1 MYYAIIYGKK
11 KDELNLSPPTI
22 PATESNYG
30 QTATGTYNSI
40 WKSERRTIIKTR
52 KIWKK
57 IEVPPAQE
65 PSRNAKASDVGNHI
79 TAADGSIWTG
89 KSQGGGGGGRVWVP
103 TDPQEY
109 STVKGEAVLNQPC
122 SIVGMKDSAPFGFIT
137 EPGMPEQYPVYICTD
152 MGLTTYSWEFVKIR
166 KDCSVCPPPTNADN
180 ETLGDEC
187 ACGNQVYRVVEQ
199 EYSTYEYYWKL
210 VSNTFYFGV
219 EQNAIIKIESFD
231 ITIRAYDNDTGS
243 VVGTNDEDISDPFMF
258 ELRNIQNEHIYSGFI
273 KNWKYKDGKINFN
286 VIDFRTVLD
295 TDILLDYSHG
305 DDDFRLFKIFE
316 KVTTQISQNSK
327 QLIYDFNYPVDE
339 VDTRFIA
346 DYSDEYIIVNALSF
360 LKVYLGY
367 FNYVIDK
374 EYNHET
380 SSLIF
385 TFRKQSEEVT
395 EIKLEDFYHDKV
407 KNDISTNQTLATIKF
422 QTIYEVDSE
431 WQETTQIAWET
442 AAIENKSTIMAEEL
456 PALDGYTKDHIIRLV
471 KNVHFTTITESQYN
485 ALDNKLEHTIDIP
498 SGQGGESQ
506 PGLWNV
512 QYVGDFPTI
521 PPPNAIPIIMNDFN
535 FPPTDGTSCNIDS
548 DTVYAY
554 YWINWEFN
562 QEIAYLM
569 YLVNCEGFI
578 EVKCPI
584 DAPSLSV
591 INSLFDP
598 KDYAYDT
605 GIKIQYRDSNGVG
618 CGNFIYIKVHSTNIK
633 YYKKGGTVVVPRP
646 NNLAS
651 KRYSLGLDNNI
662 YDGFAPD
669 NLTIYPI
676 QTRIFEAETLSKAQ
690 IDAVYHLISNRWN
703 ENIIITD
710 YKVPIEI
717 SKLRILDI
725 VRVYDE
731 NDVCK
736 TLPISEKILRYNK
749 SNLTSQIKLGFKK
762 ELFTQIFSTNSQKD
776 KGVLR

>member
-11 KDELNLSPPTI
+11 KDELNLSPPAI
-22 PATESNYG
+22 PATSSNYG
-30 QTATGTYNSI
+30 QTATGTYNSV
-40 WKSERRTIIKTR
+40 WKSERRTIINTR
-52 KIWKK
+52 KIWQYA
-57 IEVPPAQE
+57 IHLPAQQ
-65 PSRNAKASDVGNHI
+65 PSRNATASDVGSHI
-79 TAADGSIWTG
+79 TASDGSIWTG
-89 KSQGGGGGGRVWVP
+89 KAQGSGLVWRA
-103 TDPQEY
+103 TSPQEY
-109 STVKGEAVLNQPC
+109 STVEGVAILNQPC
-122 SIVGMKDSAPFGFIT
+122 SVEGAKDSTPYGIS
-137 EPGMPEQYPVYICTD
+137 PGPGTPLQYSVYICTNT
-152 MGLTTYSWEFVKIR
+152 TTYSWEFVKIR
-166 KDCSVCPPPTNADN
+166 KDCSVCPPPSNADN

-187 ACGNQVYRVVEQ
+187 ACGNLVYRVVEQ
-199 EYSTYEYYWKL
+199 EYSTFEYYWKL
-210 VSNTFYFGV
+210 VSDRFHFAV
-219 EQNAIIKIESFD
+219 EQKANIKIESFD
-231 ITIRAYDNDTGS
+231 ITSRAYDNDTGS
-243 VVGTNDEDISDPFMF
+243 VVGANDEDISEPFMF

-286 VIDFRTVLD
+286 VVDFRTVID

-316 KVTTQISQNSK
+316 KVATQISQNSK
-327 QLIYDFNYPVDE
+327 QLIYNFNYPVDE

-346 DYSDEYIIVNALSF
+346 DYSSEYIIVNALSF

-367 FNYVIDK
+367 YNYVIDK

-385 TFRKQSEEVT
+385 TFRKQSEEAT

-407 KNDISTNQTLATIKF
+407 KNDISTNQTIATIKF

-431 WQETTQIAWET
+431 WQETTQIVWET
-442 AAIENKSTIMAEEL
+442 AAIEDKSTIMAEEL
-456 PALDGYTKDHIIRLV
+456 PALEGYTKDHIIRLV
-471 KNVHFTTITESQYN
+471 KDVHFTTITESQYN
-485 ALDNKLEHTIDIP
+485 ALDNKLEEVINIP
-498 SGQGGESQ
+498 SGQGGGTQ
-506 PGLWNV
+506 QGTWNV
-512 QYVGDFPTI
+512 QEMWGSSNV
-521 PPPNAIPIIMNDFN
+521 PPNAVPITINPYQGGTIT
-535 FPPTDGTSCNIDS
+535 PPTDGTSCSMDS
-548 DTVYAY
+548 SIVFAY
-554 YWINWEFN
+554 YYVDWNYGKT
-562 QEIAYLM
+562 YLM
-569 YLVNCEGFI
+569 YLANCNGYI
-578 EVKCPI
+578 AVKCPVNPP
-584 DAPSLSV
+584 DLSV

-605 GIKIQYRDSNGVG
+605 GIKIQYRDSNGME
-618 CGNFIYIKVHSTNIK
+618 CGNFIYIKVHSTDIE
-633 YYKKGGTVVVPRP
+633 YYSKGGTVVVPRP

-725 VRVYDE
+725 VKVYDKD
-731 NDVCK
+731 DVYK

-749 SNLTSQIKLGFKK
+749 SNLTRQIKLGFKK
-762 ELFTQIFSTNSQKD
+762 ELFTQIFSTDSQKD

>member
-11 KDELNLSPPTI
+11 KDELNL
-22 PATESNYG
+22 
-30 QTATGTYNSI
+30 
-40 WKSERRTIIKTR
+40 
-52 KIWKK
+52 
-57 IEVPPAQE
+57 
-65 PSRNAKASDVGNHI
+65 
-79 TAADGSIWTG
+79 
-89 KSQGGGGGGRVWVP
+89 
-103 TDPQEY
+103 
-109 STVKGEAVLNQPC
+109 
-122 SIVGMKDSAPFGFIT
+122 F
-137 EPGMPEQYPVYICTD
+137 
-152 MGLTTYSWEFVKIR
+152 
-166 KDCSVCPPPTNADN
+166 
-180 ETLGDEC
+180 
-187 ACGNQVYRVVEQ
+187 VVEQ
-199 EYSTYEYYWKL
+199 KA
-210 VSNTFYFGV
+210 N
-219 EQNAIIKIESFD
+219 IKIESFD
-231 ITIRAYDNDTGS
+231 ITSRAYDNDTGR
-243 VVGTNDEDISDPFMF
+243 VVGANEEDVSNPFMF

-286 VIDFRTVLD
+286 VIDFRTVID

-305 DDDFRLFKIFE
+305 DNDFRLFKMFE
-316 KVTTQISQNSK
+316 KVATQISQNSK

-346 DYSDEYIIVNALSF
+346 DYSNEYIIVNALSF

-367 FNYVIDK
+367 YNYVIDK

-385 TFRKQSEEVT
+385 TFRKQSEEAT

-407 KNDISTNQTLATIKF
+407 KNDISTNQTIATIKF

-442 AAIENKSTIMAEEL
+442 AAIENKSTIIAEEL
-456 PALDGYTKDHIIRLV
+456 PPLEGYTKDHVIRLV
-471 KNVHFTTITESQYN
+471 KNVHFTIITASQYN
-485 ALDNKLEHTIDIP
+485 ALDNTLEEVIDIP
-498 SGQGGESQ
+498 SGQGGGTQQGS
-506 PGLWNV
+506 WIV
-512 QYVGDFPTI
+512 QSTWDSSDVPTD
-521 PPPNAIPIIMNDFN
+521 AVPIIINPYQGGVN
-535 FPPTDGTSCNIDS
+535 QPPTEGTSCNIDS
-548 DTVYAY
+548 SVVWAY
-554 YWINWEFN
+554 YYVDW
-562 QEIAYLM
+562 AYGGRPYLM
-569 YLVNCEGFI
+569 YLVNCNGYI
-578 EVKCPI
+578 AVKCPVNP
-584 DAPSLSV
+584 PSLSV
-591 INSLFDP
+591 INSLLDP

-605 GIKIQYRDSNGVG
+605 GIKIQYRDSNGME
-618 CGNFIYIKVHSTNIK
+618 CGNFTYIKVYSTNIE
-633 YYKKGGTVVVPRP
+633 YYSKGGTVVVPRP

-717 SKLRILDI
+717 SKLRILDR
-725 VRVYDE
+725 VKVYDE
-731 NDVCK
+731 NDVYK

-749 SNLTSQIKLGFKK
+749 LNLTRQIKLGFKK
-762 ELFTQIFSTNSQKD
+762 ELFTQIFSTDSQKD

>member
-11 KDELNLSPPTI
+11 KDELNL
-22 PATESNYG
+22 
-30 QTATGTYNSI
+30 
-40 WKSERRTIIKTR
+40 
-52 KIWKK
+52 
-57 IEVPPAQE
+57 
-65 PSRNAKASDVGNHI
+65 
-79 TAADGSIWTG
+79 
-89 KSQGGGGGGRVWVP
+89 
-103 TDPQEY
+103 
-109 STVKGEAVLNQPC
+109 
-122 SIVGMKDSAPFGFIT
+122 F
-137 EPGMPEQYPVYICTD
+137 
-152 MGLTTYSWEFVKIR
+152 
-166 KDCSVCPPPTNADN
+166 
-180 ETLGDEC
+180 
-187 ACGNQVYRVVEQ
+187 VVEQ
-199 EYSTYEYYWKL
+199 KA
-210 VSNTFYFGV
+210 N
-219 EQNAIIKIESFD
+219 IKIESFD
-231 ITIRAYDNDTGS
+231 ITSRAYDNDTGR
-243 VVGTNDEDISDPFMF
+243 VVGANDEDISEPFMF

-286 VIDFRTVLD
+286 VIDFRTVID

-316 KVTTQISQNSK
+316 KVATQISQNSK
-327 QLIYDFNYPVDE
+327 QLIYDFNYPVDG

-346 DYSDEYIIVNALSF
+346 DYSNEYIIVNALSF

-367 FNYVIDK
+367 YNYVIDK

-385 TFRKQSEEVT
+385 TFRKQSEEAT

-407 KNDISTNQTLATIKF
+407 KNDISTNQTIATIKF

-431 WQETTQIAWET
+431 WQETDMLAWET
-442 AAIENKSTIMAEEL
+442 AAIEDKSTIMAEEL
-456 PALDGYTKDHIIRLV
+456 PPLEGYTKDHVIRLV

-485 ALDNKLEHTIDIP
+485 ELDNKLEDVINIP
-498 SGQGGESQ
+498 SGQGGGTELGSWVVQ
-506 PGLWNV
+506 PVGGSSNV
-512 QYVGDFPTI
+512 VDG
-521 PPPNAIPIIMNDFN
+521 AIPIIMNPLGGSVVQ
-535 FPPTDGTSCNIDS
+535 PPTEGTSCNIDS
-548 DTVYAY
+548 SVVYAY
-554 YWINWEFN
+554 YAVDWNYGKT
-562 QEIAYLM
+562 YLM
-569 YLVNCEGFI
+569 YLVNCNGFI
-578 EVKCPI
+578 AVKCPVNP
-584 DAPSLSV
+584 PSLSV

-605 GIKIQYRDSNGVG
+605 GIKIQYRDSNGME
-618 CGNFIYIKVHSTNIK
+618 CENFTYIKVYSTNIE
-633 YYKKGGTVVVPRP
+633 YYSKGGTVVVPRP

-662 YDGFAPD
+662 YDGFAPN

-725 VRVYDE
+725 VKVYDK
-731 NDVCK
+731 NDVYK

-749 SNLTSQIKLGFKK
+749 SNLTRQIKLGFKK
-762 ELFTQIFSTNSQKD
+762 ELFTQIFSTDSQKD